1 MSGNPES
8 TIRNPKSEGSAEC
21 AGASGPGNQMIADFG
36 MWIADSRRRT
46 MQGIRIS
53 SHSGM
58 NLKSALRNLQF
69 AIVSGAMLFALCV
82 QFEACQVGNENLSS
96 AEKMQKC

>member
-36 MWIADSRRRT
+36 MRL
-46 MQGIRIS
+46 RIQEEEQCKEF
-53 SHSGM
+53 G
-58 NLKSALRNLQF
+58 SALTL
-69 AIVSGAMLFALCV
+69 A
-82 QFEACQVGNENLSS
+82 
-96 AEKMQKC
+96 

>member
-1 MSGNPES
+1 VDCGFKKKNNA
-8 TIRNPKSEGSAEC
+8 RNSDQLSLWHEFE
-21 AGASGPGNQMIADFG
+21 I
-36 MWIADSRRRT
+36 
-46 MQGIRIS
+46 
-53 SHSGM
+53 
-58 NLKSALRNLQF
+58 RNLQF